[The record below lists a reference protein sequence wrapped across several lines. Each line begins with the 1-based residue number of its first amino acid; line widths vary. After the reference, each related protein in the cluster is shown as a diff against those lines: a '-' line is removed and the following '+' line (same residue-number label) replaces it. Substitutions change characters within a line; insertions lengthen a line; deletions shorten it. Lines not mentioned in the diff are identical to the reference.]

1 MTKGDRSLQHIK
13 RFHRVGVELKK
24 QWSLQ
29 LMVIPW
35 IIWLVI
41 FCYVPMYGII
51 IAFKEFRFELGIWG
65 SEWVGLKQFQE
76 FLTNPAFVS
85 IIKNTLGISLYKLLI
100 CMPAPLIFALLLNE
114 LRYNKYKRVVQ
125 TVSYL
130 PHFVSWVI
138 LSGIII
144 NFTSLSGPL
153 NNVLMALHIIEEP
166 IMFLGE
172 SKYFWHILVISDMWT
187 GIGWG
192 SIIYLAAIGS
202 IDPNLYEAAEI
213 DGAGRFRRMLHVTL
227 PALIPT
233 IIVVMIFSLGG
244 ILNSNFDQIYL
255 LRNPHNLDV
264 AEVID
269 THVYTSGVAQGRYS
283 YATAVGL
290 FKSVIGFIL
299 IMLSNWFAKRISKG
313 EQGII

>member
-1 MTKGDRSLQHIK
+1 MASAKRSGTV
-13 RFHRVGVELKK
+13 RARMHRTGVNLKK

-29 LMVIPW
+29 LMVVPW
-35 IIWLVI
+35 VIWLLI
-41 FCYVPMYGII
+41 FCYIPMYGII
-51 IAFKEFRFELGIWG
+51 IAFKDYSFELGMFG
-65 SEWVGLKQFQE
+65 SPWAGLKHFEE
-76 FLTNPAFVS
+76 FLTNPAFLA
-85 IIKNTLGISLYKLLI
+85 ILRNTLCISLYKLLV

-114 LRYNKYKRVVQ
+114 MRFHKYKKVVQ

-144 NFTSLSGPL
+144 NFLSLEGPL
-153 NNVLMALHIIEEP
+153 NNILTALHLIDNP
-166 IMFLGE
+166 VSYLGDP
-172 SKYFWHILVISDMWT
+172 KYFWHILVISDVWT

-202 IDPNLYEAAEI
+202 IDPNQYEAAVI
-213 DGAGRFRRMLHVTL
+213 DGAGRFQQMLHVTL
-227 PALIPT
+227 PALVPT

-244 ILNSNFDQIYL
+244 ILNTNFDQIYL
-255 LRNPHNLDV
+255 LRNPMNLDV

-269 THVYTSGVAQGRYS
+269 THVYTAGVGQARYS

-290 FKSVIGFIL
+290 FKSVIGFVL
-299 IMLSNWFAKRISKG
+299 IMLSNWFAKKISKG

>member
-1 MTKGDRSLQHIK
+1 
-13 RFHRVGVELKK
+13 
-24 QWSLQ
+24 
-29 LMVIPW
+29 MVIPW
-35 IIWLVI
+35 VVWLII
-41 FCYVPMYGII
+41 FCYIPMYGIV
-51 IAFKEFRFELGIWG
+51 IAFKEFRFEQGIFG

-76 FLTNPAFVS
+76 FFTNPAFGN
-85 IIKNTLGISLYKLLI
+85 IMKNTLGISLYKLLV

-114 LRYNKYKRVVQ
+114 MRLNRYKRVVQ

-138 LSGIII
+138 LSGIVI
-144 NFTSLSGPL
+144 NFTALEGPL
-153 NNVLMALHIIEEP
+153 NNCLMALNLIDEP
-166 IMFLGE
+166 VLFLGE
-172 SKYFWHILVISDMWT
+172 PQYFWHILVISDMWT

-192 SIIYLAAIGS
+192 SIIYIAAIGS
-202 IDPNLYEAAEI
+202 IDPCLYESAVI
-213 DGAGRFRRMLHVTL
+213 DGAGRFQQMLHVTL
-227 PALIPT
+227 PCIVPT
-233 IIVVMIFSLGG
+233 IIVVLIFSLGG
-244 ILNSNFDQIYL
+244 ILNTNFDQIYL

-269 THVYTSGVAQGRYS
+269 THVFTSGVSQGRYS

-299 IMLSNWFAKRISKG
+299 IMLSNWFAKKISKG